1 MYEKHWGLNEKPFE
15 NTPDPQFMFHSSQ
28 HEEAYLRM
36 MYAIREGKGAALLTG
51 EYGSGKTLLS
61 RVIIN
66 ELIEDTVH
74 YEVALVT
81 YPQLTPI
88 QFMQE
93 MIYQLDS
100 SAVSDENTV
109 VLLRHLQESLY
120 RNFKGGKR
128 TVIMVDEAQVIKDA
142 ETLEELRLLLNF
154 QLNDSFLATL
164 ILIGQPELIKTVNNI
179 PQLEQRISVKY
190 HLHALD
196 RNESEKY
203 IRHRLDVA
211 GAKGAIF
218 TEEAV
223 SLVYDYSQ
231 GIPRRINNACD
242 IALLVGYTQAAKEI
256 DKKIVEYVLKDL
268 TKG

>member
-1 MYEKHWGLNEKPFE
+1 
-15 NTPDPQFMFHSSQ
+15 
-28 HEEAYLRM
+28 
-36 MYAIREGKGAALLTG
+36 
-51 EYGSGKTLLS
+51 
-61 RVIIN
+61 
-66 ELIEDTVH
+66 
-74 YEVALVT
+74 
-81 YPQLTPI
+81 
-88 QFMQE
+88 
-93 MIYQLDS
+93 
-100 SAVSDENTV
+100 V